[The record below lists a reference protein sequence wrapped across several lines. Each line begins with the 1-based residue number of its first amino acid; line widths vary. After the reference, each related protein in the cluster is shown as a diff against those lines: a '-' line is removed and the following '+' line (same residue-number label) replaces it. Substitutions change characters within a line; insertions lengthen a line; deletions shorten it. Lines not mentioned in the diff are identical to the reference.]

1 MTAPATNIPPGQ
13 DSSDYQEMIRWK
25 QWFESAMRMLEHV
38 PSPILWVGTEDN
50 YTVSYVN
57 IEGKRSLRRLL
68 PHIGLEL
75 EQLMNEPLDLV
86 FRACGVAPPNLTN
99 SADLPLRD
107 RLMFGDEIVDI
118 DLRAIDDDKGVYC
131 GAMLTWSVIT
141 RRLQLATSFE
151 NTVKT
156 VAEHIQSS
164 SKALEH
170 DSQDMR
176 ATAAHTHESVGL
188 VSQRTNDANNHLAD
202 AATNVSDLVSVFDEV
217 SKASQER
224 RQLLGQIDLQAR
236 DSNERMATL
245 STGVG
250 QISAVVKLIN
260 EIARQT
266 NLLALNATI
275 EAARA
280 GDAGR
285 GFAVVAKEVK
295 SLATRTAQATGDIE
309 AQISDVQV
317 ATDNAVTA
325 IAQISQ
331 SVDAIGQLAQMMA
344 EKETEQTGA
353 VNSVQ
358 YALEQAQ
365 QGLLAAVN
373 ELRELGLA
381 ADVTTAAAQ
390 NVHEASVALGGRSG
404 ALRRQVI
411 EFLNDIHIS

>member
-1 MTAPATNIPPGQ
+1 MSTPAEHIEPVRESAN
-13 DSSDYQEMIRWK
+13 YQEMIRWK

-38 PSPILWVGTEDN
+38 PSPILWVGVDDN
-50 YTVSYVN
+50 YAVSYVN
-57 IEGKRSLRRLL
+57 IQGKSSLRKLL
-68 PHIGLEL
+68 PQIGLAF
-75 EQLMNEPLDLV
+75 EQVINQPLDIV
-86 FRACGVAPPNLTN
+86 FRACGVSAPNLTD
-99 SADLPLRD
+99 ATELPLRE
-107 RLMFGDEIVDI
+107 RLRFGEEIVDI
-118 DLRAIDDDKGVYC
+118 DLRAIDDDTGVYC
-131 GAMLTWSVIT
+131 GAMLTWEVVT

-164 SKALEH
+164 SRVLEH

-176 ATAAHTHESVGL
+176 ATAAHTHEAVGL
-188 VSQRTNDANNHLAD
+188 VTQRTHDANNHLGD
-202 AATNVSDLVSVFDEV
+202 ATNNVNDLVRVFDEV
-217 SKASQER
+217 ARAAHER
-224 RQLLGQIDLQAR
+224 RELLGQIDLQAQ
-236 DSNERMATL
+236 DSNNRMATL
-245 STGVG
+245 SAGVN

-280 GDAGR
+280 GEAGR

-295 SLATRTAQATGDIE
+295 LLATRTAQATGDIE

-317 ATDNAVTA
+317 ANDNAVNA
-325 IAQISQ
+325 IVQISQ
-331 SVDAIGQLAQMMA
+331 SVDAIGKLAHMMGQ
-344 EKETEQTGA
+344 KETEQTGA

-365 QGLLAAVN
+365 QTLLAAVS
-373 ELRELGLA
+373 ELRELGRA

-390 NVHEASVALGGRSG
+390 SVHEASLALGGRSG
-404 ALRRQVI
+404 ALRRQVM
-411 EFLNDIHIS
+411 EFLNDIHVS